1 MGTSVKP
8 KLIRSLSIGGLE
20 ELQLTGVSLGVNK
33 RSEFRCDSVAQEELL
48 QLQQHGAPAAWQW
61 RQAGEL
67 QVLASL

>member
-33 RSEFRCDSVAQEELL
+33 RSEFRCDSVA
-48 QLQQHGAPAAWQW
+48 
-61 RQAGEL
+61 
-67 QVLASL
+67 